1 MIRRGV
7 SYGPPPEDPG
17 VDDGIDRGLVFTC
30 FVASIERQ
38 FETVQA
44 TWINDGNVFGLG
56 SDKDF
61 LLGGESTAGKMTI
74 QGEPPRFACPQPAF
88 VRVMGGEYLFQPG
101 IGGLRA
107 IAAGIAP

>member
-38 FETVQA
+38 FEMQA

-61 LLGGESTAGKMTI
+61 LLGGEHGREDDDPGRA
-74 QGEPPRFACPQPAF
+74 PRFACPQPAF